1 MLKTE
6 GPRCCEALP
15 VPLHDGSWVSTATSR
30 PGGGETRTTANGAE
44 KIRAEELHL
53 HRHPSGRRTTLP
65 GTRFAGEMGQ
75 IYFLQKI
82 CFLIS
87 ACPPKP
93 RVLPAGPG
101 AAPEAPAHPARC
113 RGWEPRALHRC
124 NAHPKPSPG
133 GGNQLVP
140 GPPGR
145 GPHQGCRAR
154 SCRGRK
160 TLRRSPLA
168 PEHPAA
174 PDLGTKSPHGGR
186 GCLVR

>member
-1 MLKTE
+1 MPRTEPRLSPGHEAGAAEGLKCSN
-6 GPRCCEALP
+6 PR
-15 VPLHDGSWVSTATSR
+15 VPAAARCSQCLCTTAPGRAR
-30 PGGGETRTTANGAE
+30 PQAVPGVETRTTANGAE
-44 KIRAEELHL
+44 KIRADELHL

-65 GTRFAGEMGQ
+65 GTHFAGEMGQ

-133 GGNQLVP
+133 GGNQLAP

-160 TLRRSPLA
+160 TLCV
-168 PEHPAA
+168 
-174 PDLGTKSPHGGR
+174 PH
-186 GCLVR
+186 